1 MISEKSLRKLIREA
15 FLKREILNETI
26 DLGLAVIEE
35 PESGRILDHGKGKDG
50 RMSRS
55 KLFRTAQMAQSLH
68 DRLQDEDDLPGW
80 AQDKITTVE
89 DRLQSVYDYMIYKLW
104 RLKNG

>member
-1 MISEKSLRKLIREA
+1 MKISEKHLRKLIREA
-15 FLKREILNETI
+15 FLKREILNEGV

-35 PESGRILDHGKGKDG
+35 PGRMMDYGKGKEG

-80 AQDKITTVE
+80 VQDKITTVE

-104 RLKNG
+104 RLSNG